1 MLSKRV
7 FFVIALFFVLVR
19 PYAQVNLQTGS
30 AVFSLPMFQ
39 WKDDRS
45 RLSSSVALTYSSG
58 NGLKVSD
65 VASDVGQGWNLIA
78 GGAIV
83 RLQEGD
89 PEDQQKEDGTNSQ
102 DISRYPAGMLYA
114 AMALSSGCPV
124 ALTQYPIYK
133 GQNV

>member
-83 RLQEGD
+83 RLPVGEPDGQAKTDRTHSQGD
-89 PEDQQKEDGTNSQ
+89 LG
-102 DISRYPAGMLYA
+102 YPCQMLEY
-114 AMALSSGCPV
+114 
-124 ALTQYPIYK
+124 
-133 GQNV
+133 